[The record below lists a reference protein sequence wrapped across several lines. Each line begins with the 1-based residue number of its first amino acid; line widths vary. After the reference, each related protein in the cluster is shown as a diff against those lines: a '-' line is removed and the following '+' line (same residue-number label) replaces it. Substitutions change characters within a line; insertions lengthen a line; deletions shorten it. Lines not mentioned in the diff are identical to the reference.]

1 MDKEENKD
9 LKDQREQ
16 MEILVLMDF
25 RAQEDPP
32 EIRVQLEMLVQEG
45 LMETK
50 E

>member
-9 LKDQREQ
+9 LKDQREE

-25 RAQEDPP
+25 QAQGDPP

-45 LMETK
+45 PMETK

>member
-9 LKDQREQ
+9 LKDQREH

-25 RAQEDPP
+25 QAQRDPP

-45 LMETK
+45 PMETK